1 MGKPIICICENK
13 GADQLRGN
21 LEADQRLCFRYSDS
35 TIPPLLNSKI
45 SSFVQAGLCQTC
57 SETTLLVFLRDGSFF
72 VAACPDISCSNN
84 GTLEQDTCQC
94 DCVHGFTGLFC
105 QTRRF
110 AYNCGLGCTASNLL
124 RNNVVFSRNSILLY
138 TAR

>member
-1 MGKPIICICENK
+1 MS
-13 GADQLRGN
+13 DLFGN
-21 LEADQRLCFRYSDS
+21 HIVGFPTRRL
-35 TIPPLLNSKI
+35 I
-45 SSFVQAGLCQTC
+45 
-57 SETTLLVFLRDGSFF
+57 F